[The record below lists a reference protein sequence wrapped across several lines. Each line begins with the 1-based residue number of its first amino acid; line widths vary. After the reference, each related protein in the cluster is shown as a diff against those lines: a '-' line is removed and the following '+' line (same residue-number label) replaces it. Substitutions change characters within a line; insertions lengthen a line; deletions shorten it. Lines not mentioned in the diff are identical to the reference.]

1 MIFLKRRSKTSN
13 WQYLVIKS
21 ITDKGIYGINEKKE
35 RMFVENSKLEPS
47 LLEEIKNLN
56 YNTEIDVKVG
66 EDGDIPQIIGLNSS
80 VKTGEV
86 KIEEVKE
93 KLEERPPLEKEL
105 EEGLSKKA
113 ELIEKLVVDKDL
125 ELKKLTAQTIQV
137 LIGKVDLENIEEVIS
152 KIYNIYKNLK

>member
-1 MIFLKRRSKTSN
+1 MRYSSN
-13 WQYLVIKS
+13 
-21 ITDKGIYGINEKKE
+21 KKE
-35 RMFVENSKLEPS
+35 GKMKLIIKRKAKTKPMIMGEDEKGKVRWYKVEASVFEELKKLE
-47 LLEEIKNLN
+47 ID
-56 YNTEIDVKVG
+56 TEIDVKVG
-66 EDGDIPQIIGLNSS
+66 EDGDIPQIIGLNSL
-80 VKTGEV
+80 VKTEEV

-137 LIGKVDLENIEEVIS
+137 LVGKVDLDNIEEVI
-152 KIYNIYKNLK
+152 KRIYGVYKDLK